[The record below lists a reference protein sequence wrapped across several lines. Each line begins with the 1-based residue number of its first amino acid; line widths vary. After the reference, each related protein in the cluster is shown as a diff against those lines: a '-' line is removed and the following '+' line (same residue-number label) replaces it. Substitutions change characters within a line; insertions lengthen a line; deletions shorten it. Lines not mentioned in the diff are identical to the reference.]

1 MTRMFPLT
9 ALALALTTLF
19 PASASAT
26 LVGDT
31 VTAVFSGGQTVAS
44 PGSAEVGPGVEFNLG
59 LPGSVNTSPI
69 MTVDVGDGTVTF
81 TSRQIFFLGSDRL
94 DLGDLDWIGPPG
106 RIVGFTILPGG
117 QIPGLTESD
126 VTFTDDSLSVNFS
139 GIFLSGAGLSTTI
152 ELDVEH
158 GIVPEPGSLGLLLL
172 GGLLGLGWAR
182 RSAAA

>member
-1 MTRMFPLT
+1 MTTEALEPEAAAAPSDPRDRGGPAQPMLIVESLKKYFPIHAGL
-9 ALALALTTLF
+9 LNRK
-19 PASASAT
+19 
-26 LVGDT
+26 V
-31 VTAVFSGGQTVAS
+31 
-44 PGSAEVGPGVEFNLG
+44 AEVKAVDDVSFFVLKGETLG
-59 LPGSVNTSPI
+59 IVGESGCGKSVSSLAI
-69 MTVDVGDGTVTF
+69 M
-81 TSRQIFFLGSDRL
+81 RL
-94 DLGDLDWIGPPG
+94 VQPPG